1 MPGAVGCR
9 STAPGDRLQNLGQ
22 CFGQEHS
29 VCGAPALPT
38 EPQVKFRFIYI
49 AHLKKNKQT
58 EKSKTTC
65 RPKYAVFL
73 LGYEHVEAQIHHLT
87 LKMTNKILKSIL
99 K

>member
-1 MPGAVGCR
+1 MPVPCSGALTGVVATGELEPVAEG
-9 STAPGDRLQNLGQ
+9 TA
-22 CFGQEHS
+22 S

-65 RPKYAVFL
+65 RPKY
-73 LGYEHVEAQIHHLT
+73 LT
-87 LKMTNKILKSIL
+87 GSRKQCA
-99 K
+99 